1 MSDRFKYCGKH
12 IGHTIRVE
20 VLPINEKEIKDYVRK
35 SYSEIAQGKGECDPS
50 CGCDCDSSANDLS
63 LQIGYSKNELRNI
76 PDSSNMGLGCGNPTA
91 LAGLKEGEIV
101 VDLGS
106 GGGID
111 VFLAAKKV
119 GKTGKVIGVDMTEEM
134 IKKAQST
141 ASKYDYS
148 NVEFKLGEIEN
159 LPLEDSSTDVIIS
172 NCVINLSPNKSKV
185 FSEAFRI
192 LRPGGRIL
200 ISDIVT
206 EGDLPESLKKSYAA
220 WAGCISGALE
230 KKQYVNLIR
239 GAGFKSVDIISEST
253 FTVDVSNEL
262 QGKITS
268 VQIEAKK

>member
-1 MSDRFKYCGKH
+1 
-12 IGHTIRVE
+12 VE

-35 SYSEIAQGKGECDPS
+35 NYSEIAQGIKECGPS
-50 CGCDCDSSANDLS
+50 CGCDCDSSAKDIS
-63 LQIGYSKNELRNI
+63 LQIGYSKDELKNI

-91 LAGLKEGEIV
+91 LAGLKEGETV

-119 GKTGKVIGVDMTEEM
+119 GEAGKVIGVDMTKEM

-141 ASKYDYS
+141 ASKYDYA
-148 NVEFKLGEIEN
+148 NVEFRLGEIEN
-159 LPLEDSSTDVIIS
+159 LPLEDNSTDVIIS
-172 NCVINLSPNKSKV
+172 NCVINLSPDKRKV
-185 FSEAFRI
+185 FSEAYRI

-206 EGDLPESLKKSYAA
+206 EGDLPESLKKSYSA

-230 KKQYVNLIR
+230 KKQYLDLIR
-239 GAGFKSVDIISEST
+239 EAGFKSVDIVSEST
-253 FTVDVSNEL
+253 FTVDVSKEL
-262 QGKITS
+262 KGKIVS
-268 VQIEAKK
+268 VRIEAKK